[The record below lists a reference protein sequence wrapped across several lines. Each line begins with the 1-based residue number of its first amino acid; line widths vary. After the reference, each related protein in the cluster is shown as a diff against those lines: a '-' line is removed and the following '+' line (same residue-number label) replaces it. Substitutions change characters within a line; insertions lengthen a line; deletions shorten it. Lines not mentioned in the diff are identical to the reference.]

1 MAGGLLLVATAASAG
16 QQPPPIGGLTGT
28 IGAEGTVQQPYAGIH
43 TLIVK
48 TVGGVGHLFHWIR
61 RTADDSAAADDRTWR
76 GIDDGSKVVMRDR
89 FAGDG
94 VDDIEGVV
102 TTVDRHAKTIA
113 IRLAD
118 GSQQT
123 LRAISDAGEDIDGS
137 DVSTAMVVVYFRDE
151 AGGQVA
157 HYFTRVTT
165 PRLKAG
171 ASQDTHGVG
180 AHVAS

>member
-28 IGAEGTVQQPYAGIH
+28 IGAEGAVQQPYAGIH

-48 TVGGVGHLFHWIR
+48 TVGGVGHLFHWTR
-61 RTADDSAAADDRTWR
+61 RTADDSAAAGDRAWR
-76 GIDDGSKVVMRDR
+76 GIDDGSKVVVRDR

-102 TTVDRHAKTIA
+102 TTVDRRAKTIA

-118 GSQQT
+118 GSRQT
-123 LRAISDAGEDIDGS
+123 LRLTDDAASDASEDIDGS
-137 DVSTAMVVVYFRDE
+137 AVGTAAVVVFFSDE

-157 HYFTRVTT
+157 HYFTRV
-165 PRLKAG
+165 
-171 ASQDTHGVG
+171 S
-180 AHVAS
+180 